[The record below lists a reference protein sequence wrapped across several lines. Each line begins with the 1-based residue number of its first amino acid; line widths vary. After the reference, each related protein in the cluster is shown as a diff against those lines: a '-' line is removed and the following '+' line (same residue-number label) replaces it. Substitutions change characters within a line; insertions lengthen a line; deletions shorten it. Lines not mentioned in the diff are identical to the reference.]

1 MMLEELLSNQCAM
14 VTFALIGGLV
24 SNRRPSYRKITKSTL
39 VLVLTLLS
47 SKQVMGSLL
56 DDTIRKWSDYKLNCT
71 KTLTS
76 KNVNRSAVY
85 CRASFD
91 KFACWPESPPGNV
104 SVPCPH
110 YLPWIKEGGASYL
123 YRICTDNGTWLTV
136 ENSTDIW
143 RDHSECSELN
153 RHFKQQ
159 EDKHALLSVLQFI
172 YTIGYSLSLFS
183 LLLAVLI
190 LLLLRKLHCTRN
202 YIHINL
208 FASFMFR
215 AVSVL
220 VKDIILHI
228 TYAKRPTDETGWI
241 YYFNSEISAACIVTQ
256 VSMHY
261 FAGANVFWLLVEGI
275 YLHSLLFTAVLSEK
289 RLLKKYMF
297 IGWGTPV
304 LYVVPWAVT
313 KAIYEN
319 KGCWSENIN
328 MGYWW
333 IIRAPMAF
341 SFTANFYI
349 FVKILKLLFS
359 KLKAE
364 QIEYNDYKYRLAR
377 ATLILIPLLGINGFV
392 FAFIVDEQV
401 EGQSRDIRLF
411 SELTINSFQ
420 GFLVALL
427 YCFSNAEVQVEL
439 KKRWRFLF
447 TNHFEHAADCILGKH
462 FKYLGKYSKRRPNR
476 YFHQSEFYI
485 DGRRPSSMQFL
496 QVPLRRNTVEYFTR
510 GSVSSSEGE
519 GTLGE
524 TLEEILEESEI

>member
-1 MMLEELLSNQCAM
+1 
-14 VTFALIGGLV
+14 
-24 SNRRPSYRKITKSTL
+24 
-39 VLVLTLLS
+39 
-47 SKQVMGSLL
+47 MGSLL

-76 KNVNRSAVY
+76 KNVNRS
-85 CRASFD
+85 
-91 KFACWPESPPGNV
+91 E
-104 SVPCPH
+104 
-110 YLPWIKEGGASYL
+110 GASYL

-153 RHFKQQ
+153 HHFKQQ
-159 EDKHALLSVLQFI
+159 EDKHALLSVLQLI

-215 AVSVL
+215 AASVL

-241 YYFNSEISAACIVTQ
+241 FYFNSEEDKHA
-256 VSMHY
+256 
-261 FAGANVFWLLVEGI
+261 LLSVLQLI
-275 YLHSLLFTAVLSEK
+275 YTIGYSLSLFSLLLAVLV
-289 RLLKKYMF
+289 LL
-297 IGWGTPV
+297 
-304 LYVVPWAVT
+304 
-313 KAIYEN
+313 
-319 KGCWSENIN
+319 
-328 MGYWW
+328 
-333 IIRAPMAF
+333 
-341 SFTANFYI
+341 
-349 FVKILKLLFS
+349 LL
-359 KLKAE
+359 
-364 QIEYNDYKYRLAR
+364 RLAR

-420 GFLVALL
+420 
-427 YCFSNAEVQVEL
+427 VQAEL
-439 KKRWRFLF
+439 KKRWRLLF
-447 TNHFEHAADCILGKH
+447 TSHFERAADCILGKH
-462 FKYLGKYSKRRPNR
+462 FKYLGKYSKRRPNH

-496 QVPLRRNTVEYFTR
+496 QVPLRRNAMEYFTR

>member
-76 KNVNRSAVY
+76 KNVNRS
-85 CRASFD
+85 
-91 KFACWPESPPGNV
+91 
-104 SVPCPH
+104 
-110 YLPWIKEGGASYL
+110 GGASYL

-319 KGCWSENIN
+319 KG
-328 MGYWW
+328 
-333 IIRAPMAF
+333 
-341 SFTANFYI
+341 
-349 FVKILKLLFS
+349 
-359 KLKAE
+359 
-364 QIEYNDYKYRLAR
+364 LAR